1 MNNYDKKSLDIAM
14 KTKIKKFKKF
24 IAYDKYKEWKNTN
37 GVYGDIKVYKKTI
50 PKLKKIKLLLNL
62 VSYKD
67 VLEVIVDD
75 YIKNNKKE
83 INKLEELL
91 KALKHLEVFENLM
104 EKK

>member
-1 MNNYDKKSLDIAM
+1 MSKVLM

-24 IAYDKYKEWKNTN
+24 IAHDKHKELKNTN
-37 GVYGDIKVYKKTI
+37 KVYGDIKVYRKTI

-67 VLEVIVDD
+67 VLEIIVDD

-83 INKLEELL
+83 INKLEEVL
-91 KALKHLEVFENLM
+91 KALKTLEVFENLM
-104 EKK
+104 EEK

>member
-1 MNNYDKKSLDIAM
+1 MN

-24 IAYDKYKEWKNTN
+24 MDYNKYKEWENTDE
-37 GVYGDIKVYKKTI
+37 VYGAITIYKKTI

>member
-1 MNNYDKKSLDIAM
+1 M

-24 IAYDKYKEWKNTN
+24 IAHDKHWKRKNTN
-37 GVYGDIKVYKKTI
+37 KVYGDIKVYKKTI

-67 VLEVIVDD
+67 VLEIIVDD
-75 YIKNNKKE
+75 YIKNNKNE
-83 INKLEELL
+83 INKLEEIL
-91 KALKHLEVFENLM
+91 KALKTLELFENLM